1 MGIVISAYT
10 INPSVRRSMPYDT
23 LTDLQGITQLAD
35 SKLVLVTRADAPFN
49 TVPELITQA
58 RQHPGK
64 LTYASPGAGT
74 STHLAGEMFK
84 HAAGVDI
91 VDRKKHTSELQS
103 LMRTSYAFSCL
114 KNKIKQ

>member
-1 MGIVISAYT
+1 
-10 INPSVRRSMPYDT
+10 MPDDT
-23 LTDLQGITQLAD
+23 LTYRQSVAQLAD

-91 VDRKKHTSELQS
+91 VHVPYKGSGPAQTDQIGR
-103 LMRTSYAFSCL
+103 ASCRERVC
-114 KNKIKQ
+114 KYV

>member
-23 LTDLQGITQLAD
+23 LADLQGITQLAE

-49 TVPELITQA
+49 TVAELIAQA
-58 RQHPGK
+58 RHHPGK

-84 HAAGVDI
+84 QAAGIDI
-91 VDRKKHTSELQS
+91 VHEPHKGRGPAPTDLNRGEGAQP
-103 LMRTSYAFSCL
+103 RERR
-114 KNKIKQ
+114 